1 MASTKLLVIAL
12 TLFAVPLAG
21 CFGSDGFDFEP
32 GMGFKETGRTVHLRM
47 WVEDLVDVPIYPG
60 FNANLWAFCAAA
72 KDPNDAYSVAAIEY
86 RDQDGLVIDAAG
98 NIRDASEGQ
107 CSVPGPQLRVKQ
119 GDRVIVDFENNHFHP
134 HTIHWHGQFV
144 PWESDGVPGSTQESV
159 TAGNSFRYDFIAKR
173 AGTLWYHCH
182 VDTQFHVMQGL
193 YGVII
198 VEPQETEWEPKGIDN
213 EYTLVYSNLIRDQ
226 VETIPL
232 EEGEEIDPHAN
243 HRHGATCG
251 ASGIPGCQNP
261 PVEADPDV
269 FLLNGHSF
277 PNTAKR
283 DDTLITLAPGERV
296 RLRILNAGPFS
307 IETLHPHG
315 HDLLV
320 THKDGNPLP
329 PGSRYWVDTLTIGPG
344 ERYDVVLEGH
354 AGREG
359 IWVFHSHIT
368 SHVTNDGMYPGGALT
383 KIVYPGFE
391 DDHAPYAGGAEL
403 PGGVGYKPP
412 LVIPADFMNSTTF
425 AYVGQNLPAGV
436 QADAAWSFDVTMPCA
451 ARSAS
456 VMAKLDPGN
465 AITGAMSEVTVQIL
479 NPDGSLAG
487 ELSLDASTLQDTLVI
502 PGLNL
507 TKGAFPVTA
516 TGRIVDANLELS
528 VFVDYFESEGQLY
541 PAGRSC

>member
-1 MASTKLLVIAL
+1 MVSSKFLLAAL
-12 TLFAVPLAG
+12 TLLAVPLAG
-21 CFGSDGFDFEP
+21 CFGGSGFNFEP
-32 GMGFKETGRTVHLRM
+32 GAGFTETGRTVHLRM
-47 WVEDLVDVPIYPG
+47 WVEDLVDVPVYPG
-60 FNANLWAFCAAA
+60 FNANLWAFCAEA
-72 KDPNDAYSVAAIEY
+72 KDPNDAYSAAAVEL
-86 RDQDGLVIDAAG
+86 REQDGTVIDSAG
-98 NIRDASEGQ
+98 NIRDASEGK

-144 PWESDGVPGSTQESV
+144 PWESDGVPGSTQDSV
-159 TAGNSFRYDFIAKR
+159 AAGGSFRYDFIAKR

-198 VEPQETEWEPKGIDN
+198 VEPQETEWEPKDIDN
-213 EYTLVYSNLIRDQ
+213 EYTLVYSNLIRDL
-226 VETIPL
+226 VETVPL
-232 EEGEEIDPHAN
+232 AEGEEIDPHKD
-243 HRHGATCG
+243 HKHGASCG
-251 ASGIPGCQNP
+251 ASGIQGCQNP
-261 PVEADPDV
+261 PIEAEPDV

-277 PNTAKR
+277 PNTVKR
-283 DDTLITLAPGERV
+283 DDTLIQLEPGERV
-296 RLRILNAGPFS
+296 RLRILNAGPFT

-344 ERYDVVLEGH
+344 ERYDVLLEGH
-354 AGREG
+354 TGREG

-368 SHVTNDGMYPGGALT
+368 SHVTNDGMYPGGGLT
-383 KIVYPGFE
+383 KIIYPGFE
-391 DDHAPYAGGAEL
+391 DDMAPFASGAEL
-403 PGGVGYKPP
+403 PGGLPYKAP
-412 LVIPADFMNSTTF
+412 LVIPADLFNSTTLS
-425 AYVGQNLPAGV
+425 YSGTNVVSGL
-436 QADAAWSFDVTMPCA
+436 QAEDQWAFDVALPCA

-456 VMAKLDPGN
+456 VMVRLDPGN
-465 AITGAMSEVTVQIL
+465 AVTAAASNVAIQVL

-487 ELSLDASTLQDTLVI
+487 TLNADGTSLQQTLTI

-507 TKGAFPVTA
+507 TAGEYQLAL
-516 TGRIVDANLELS
+516 TGQVVDANVELS
-528 VFVDYFESEGQLY
+528 VFVDYFESEDQLY